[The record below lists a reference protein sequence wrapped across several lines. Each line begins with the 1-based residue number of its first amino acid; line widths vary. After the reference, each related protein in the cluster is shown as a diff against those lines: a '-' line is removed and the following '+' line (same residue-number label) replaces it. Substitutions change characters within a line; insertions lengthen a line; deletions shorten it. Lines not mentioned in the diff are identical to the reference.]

1 MNKTQKSAWFTLG
14 VAILLLVF
22 GAIIYAGMFAPG
34 GRTAG
39 TGLVKVWSGF
49 ILVFLAGGA
58 ALVHWKRRPSDVDFD
73 ERDNSVRK
81 NAVLAAFVSL
91 WVLLFAASIIPSFV
105 AGDTGSIQVCL
116 LPIINIGVF
125 LVVMLVYSLAVLFQ
139 YCWGIKEKD
148 HEQDTKRRMV

>member
-1 MNKTQKSAWFTLG
+1 MNKTQKGAWFTLG

-34 GRTAG
+34 SRTAG
-39 TGLVKVWSGF
+39 TGLVKVWGWI

-58 ALVHWKRRPSDVDFD
+58 ALVHWKRKPSDVDFD
-73 ERDNSVRK
+73 ERDNTVKK
-81 NAVLAAFVSL
+81 NAVLVAFVGL
-91 WVLLFAASIIPSFV
+91 LILLFAVSIVPSFV

-125 LVVMLVYSLAVLFQ
+125 LIVMLIYSVAVLTQ
-139 YCWGIKEKD
+139 YCWGGKEN
-148 HEQDTKRRMV
+148 E

>member
-22 GAIIYAGMFAPG
+22 LAIVFSAMFAPG
-34 GRTAG
+34 SRTSG
-39 TGLVKVWSGF
+39 TGLVKILGWF

-58 ALVHWKRRPSDVDFD
+58 ALVHFKRKPSGVDFD
-73 ERDNSVRK
+73 ERDNTVRK
-81 NAVLAAFVSL
+81 NAVLAAFVGL
-91 WVLLFAASIIPSFV
+91 WVLLFAAGIIPSFI

-125 LVVMLVYSLAVLFQ
+125 LIVMLIYSVAVLAQ
-139 YCWGIKEKD
+139 YSWTGKGEKS
-148 HEQDTKRRMV
+148 

>member
-1 MNKTQKSAWFTLG
+1 MNKTQKGAWFTLG

-22 GAIIYAGMFAPG
+22 LAIIYAGMLAPG

-39 TGLVKVWSGF
+39 IGLVIIWSGF

-58 ALVHWKRRPSDVDFD
+58 AFVHWKRKPSNVDFD

-81 NAVLAAFVSL
+81 NAVLAAFVGL

-105 AGDTGSIQVCL
+105 AGDAGSIQVCL
-116 LPIINIGVF
+116 LPIINICVF
-125 LVVMLVYSLAVLFQ
+125 VVVMLIYSVAVLVQ
-139 YCWGIKEKD
+139 YGSGGKGDKS
-148 HEQDTKRRMV
+148 